1 MMFHEDEIYGVSQFL
16 SLCNKT
22 IGAQIPPCWLQGE
35 ISNLVRAKSGHIYF
49 SLKDAQSQVRCALFR
64 LNQRGLKFAPE
75 DGMEVLVNAAPTLYE
90 SRGDFQIIIRHLE
103 PVGTGNLQLA
113 FDQLKEKLS
122 KEGLFDPS
130 HKKPLPSV
138 VRTIGV
144 VSSSI
149 GAVIQDIIQVLAKRY
164 PFADILLFDSPV
176 QGEVS
181 EQLARA
187 LVAADQSRRCD
198 VIILARGGGS
208 LEDLWAFNE
217 EALARTIFEVNTPV
231 ISAVG
236 HETDTTIADFVADL
250 RAPTPSAAA
259 AMATPDRLALLTQIE
274 QYARR
279 INKALQQ
286 QLTQQQTQ
294 LNQLRMQLSSP
305 EHQLNTLAQRLDR
318 LNMALG
324 HQIHATLGQRQRQLD
339 GLSST
344 LKQLSPSSQI
354 NAQQLRLSHTQSALT
369 HQLRHTLNQ
378 QQQKLH
384 GLTQQLKR
392 GIKTQLNEQKSQM
405 RECMSALHHLSP
417 LNTLSRGYSITTDG
431 ENRVLHSVKTLK
443 PKQQI
448 ISRISDGVIY
458 SQIDKIEKN

>member
-64 LNQRGLKFAPE
+64 LNQRSLKFSPE

-113 FDQLKEKLS
+113 FDQLKEKLT

-130 HKKPLPSV
+130 HKKPLPKV

-181 EQLARA
+181 NQLARA
-187 LVAADQSRRCD
+187 LAAADQSGRCD

-217 EALARTIFEVNTPV
+217 EALARTIFEVTTPV

-259 AMATPDRLALLTQIE
+259 AMATPDRLALLTQVE
-274 QYARR
+274 QYSRR

-286 QLTQQQTQ
+286 HLTQQQTR

-305 EHQLNTLAQRLDR
+305 EYQLNTLAQRLDR

-324 HQIHATLGQRQRQLD
+324 HQMHATLGQRQHQLD
-339 GLSST
+339 RLSST
-344 LKQLSPSSQI
+344 LKQLSPTNQI
-354 NAQQLRLSHTQSALT
+354 GTQQVRLSHTKLALAQQFQ
-369 HQLRHTLNQ
+369 HALSQQRHTLQ
-378 QQQKLH
+378 YFQ
-384 GLTQQLKR
+384 QQLKR
-392 GIKTQLNEQKSQM
+392 AIQVQFEQQTNQLS
-405 RECMSALHHLSP
+405 RCASALDHLSP

-431 ENRVLHSVKTLK
+431 ENRVLHSVKNLK
-443 PKQQI
+443 PKQRI
-448 ISRISDGVIY
+448 ISKISDGVIY